1 MFNQMLYVNACSAV
15 VSICGMSPLPALLVN
30 ASRSTQLHVK
40 CSQASLHTTLVP
52 KSATLFV
59 IGLVGG
65 GQLWEALS
73 FVSNHPDALLFI
85 LLLSLAAT
93 LGVKFLLCKHTAS
106 QWLQIHCLTSFGCM
120 R

>member
-15 VSICGMSPLPALLVN
+15 VSICGMSPLPALPVN
-30 ASRSTQLHVK
+30 ASRSTQPQVK
-40 CSQASLHTTLVP
+40 CSQASLCTTLP
-52 KSATLFV
+52 NSATLFV

-93 LGVKFLLCKHTAS
+93 LGVKFLLCKHTAL
-106 QWLQIHCLTSFGCM
+106 QWLQIHCLTSFGCVK
-120 R
+120 